1 MGEGTTAWDNHMDY
15 PPSDEHQ
22 HLQVMAQRFE
32 RYPTRAGRMA
42 ISEYSRDSSSASATS
57 DSESEYSYSTSSRS
71 GASTPVARAAARRPR
86 SRTRGVVRRM
96 QEPQPR
102 PVPAPPPPSTLDGQ
116 HTPVLWV
123 GLPKGV
129 VTRGQR
135 VCWMPAT
142 FLKSKKGISKAVT
155 NLTELTQYDLVP
167 KTNQKWLSRG
177 IRLEEVVLYREE
189 FQGPAAQ
196 LSVFRDHPKMGGAPY
211 NVNRPKNTRVGR
223 VTLQRKHTE

>member
-1 MGEGTTAWDNHMDY
+1 
-15 PPSDEHQ
+15 
-22 HLQVMAQRFE
+22 
-32 RYPTRAGRMA
+32 
-42 ISEYSRDSSSASATS
+42 
-57 DSESEYSYSTSSRS
+57 
-71 GASTPVARAAARRPR
+71 
-86 SRTRGVVRRM
+86 M

-116 HTPVLWV
+116 NTPVLWV
-123 GLPKGV
+123 SLPKGV

-142 FLKSKKGISKAVT
+142 FLKSKKGTSKAVT

-189 FQGPAAQ
+189 FRGPAAQ
-196 LSVFRDHPKMGGAPY
+196 LIVFRDHPKMGGAPY
-211 NVNRPKNTRVGR
+211 NVNHPKNTRVGR
-223 VTLQRKHTE
+223 VTLQRKHAE